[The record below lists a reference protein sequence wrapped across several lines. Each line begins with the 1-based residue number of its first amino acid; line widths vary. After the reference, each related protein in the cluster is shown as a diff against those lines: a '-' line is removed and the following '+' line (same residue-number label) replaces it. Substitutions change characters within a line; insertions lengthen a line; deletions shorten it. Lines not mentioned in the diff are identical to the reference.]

1 MSTNA
6 SNGNVKLWASVALL
20 AGVGI
25 PGVIVRFFG
34 ESLGLHLDP
43 SLEALIFGLGI
54 VGAAFLL
61 SWAAEVAQLDVSAS
75 LAIAFLALIAVM
87 PEYMVEAV
95 LAWDAGES
103 FRQLENQSGDVTKEM
118 SLAAANVTGS
128 NRLLIGVGWS
138 AVIIVFWLRRR
149 TGFDLRGLLRLEL
162 PMLVVA
168 TLLTIVVAIGK
179 AIPIWLAAV
188 FIGAY
193 IFYLWRSSTQES
205 IEPDL
210 LGAAAVIA
218 RFRPRYRRIWVIAL
232 FLYSAAIIIT
242 AAEPFVH
249 GLRATGE
256 ALGISEFLLIQWL
269 APLASESPEIIVAVL
284 FALRANPNDG
294 LTTLIS
300 SQVNQL
306 TLLVGSIVVVFSI
319 SAGQLSSFPLDYF
332 QPDNFL
338 SRLGSPFGLQ
348 SSEFLL
354 TAAASTF
361 GILLISTRIIRIWHG
376 LTLFGIFFAY
386 MTTLLFM
393 PDLFGGED
401 NVENVLLREWAAAI
415 IFGLAV
421 LLVALN
427 WRRVIYVFRGVPET
441 EADLMVEVESVPG
454 PRTGSS

>member
-1 MSTNA
+1 MTTNA
-6 SNGNVKLWASVALL
+6 SNGKLWVSMMLL

-25 PGVIVRFFG
+25 PGVIIRFG
-34 ESLGLHLDP
+34 GLHLDP
-43 SLEALIFGLGI
+43 ALEALIFGVGI
-54 VGAAFLL
+54 IGAAFLL

-75 LAIAFLALIAVM
+75 FAIAILALIAVM

-103 FRQLENQSGDVTKEM
+103 YRQLAVAQGEVTKEM
-118 SLAAANVTGS
+118 SLAAANVTGA
-128 NRLLIGVGWS
+128 NRLLIGIGWS
-138 AVIIVFWLRRR
+138 AVIIIFWLKRRS
-149 TGFDLRGLLRLEL
+149 GFDMRGLLKLEL

-168 TLLTIVVAIGK
+168 TLLTILVAFSK
-179 AIPIWLAAV
+179 AIPIWLAVV

-205 IEPDL
+205 EEPDL
-210 LGAAAVIA
+210 LGAAAMIA
-218 RFRPRYRRIWVIAL
+218 AFKPLYRRLWVLGL
-232 FLYSAAIIIT
+232 FIYSAGVILI

-319 SAGQLSSFPLDYF
+319 SSGQLLSFPLDYF
-332 QPDNFL
+332 EPGNFL
-338 SRLGSPFGLQ
+338 SRLTSPFGLQ

-361 GILLISTRIIRIWHG
+361 AILLISTRIIKLWHG
-376 LTLFGIFFAY
+376 IALLGIFVAY
-386 MTTLLFM
+386 MTTLLFF
-393 PDLFGGED
+393 PGIFGGID
-401 NVENVLLREWAAAI
+401 DVENVPLRMWASI
-415 IFGLAV
+415 IVFGLAV
-421 LLVALN
+421 ALVAVN
-427 WRRVIYVFRGVPET
+427 WRRVVYVLRGVPHPEGD
-441 EADLMVEVESVPG
+441 EG
-454 PRTGSS
+454 

>member
-1 MSTNA
+1 MTTSA
-6 SNGNVKLWASVALL
+6 SAGSGKLWASVVLL
-20 AGVGI
+20 AGAGI
-25 PGVIVRFFG
+25 PGVLVRFAGF
-34 ESLGLHLDP
+34 HVDP
-43 SLEALIFGLGI
+43 PLEALIFGVGI
-54 VGAAFLL
+54 IGAAFLL

-75 LAIAFLALIAVM
+75 LAIAVLALIAVM

-103 FRQLENQSGDVTKEM
+103 YRNLESQTGDVTKEM

-149 TGFDLRGLLRLEL
+149 AGFDMRGLLNLEL

-168 TLLTIVVAIGK
+168 TLLTIIVAVGK
-179 AIPIWLAAV
+179 AIPIWLAVV

-193 IFYLWRSSTQES
+193 VFYLWRSSTQES
-205 IEPDL
+205 VEPDL
-210 LGAAAVIA
+210 LGAAAIIA
-218 RFRPRYRRIWVIAL
+218 RFQPLYRRIWVIVL
-232 FLYSAAIIIT
+232 FVYSAAIIII

-256 ALGISEFLLIQWL
+256 ELGISEFLLIQWL

-319 SAGQLSSFPLDYF
+319 SAGQLQSFPLDYF
-332 QPDNFL
+332 EPSGFL

-348 SSEFLL
+348 SSEFLM

-361 GILLISTRIIRIWHG
+361 GILLISTRMIRIWHG
-376 LTLFGIFFAY
+376 LTLLGIFCAY
-386 MTTLLFM
+386 MTTLLVF
-393 PDLFGGED
+393 PNIFGGVD
-401 NVENVLLREWAAAI
+401 DVENLRLRLWSSGIA
-415 IFGLAV
+415 FGLAA

-427 WRRVIYVFRGVPET
+427 WRRVVYVFRDVPET
-441 EADLMVEVESVPG
+441 EAELMVEVES
-454 PRTGSS
+454 

>member
-1 MSTNA
+1 MTTNA
-6 SNGNVKLWASVALL
+6 SNGKLWVSMILL

-25 PGVIVRFFG
+25 PGVIIRFG
-34 ESLGLHLDP
+34 GLHLDP
-43 SLEALIFGLGI
+43 ALEALIFGVGI
-54 VGAAFLL
+54 IGAAFLL

-75 LAIAFLALIAVM
+75 FAIAILALIAVM

-103 FRQLENQSGDVTKEM
+103 YRQLAVAQGEVTKEM
-118 SLAAANVTGS
+118 SLAAANVTGA
-128 NRLLIGVGWS
+128 NRLLIGIGWS
-138 AVIIVFWLRRR
+138 AVIIIFWLKRRS
-149 TGFDLRGLLRLEL
+149 GFDMRGLLKLEL

-168 TLLTIVVAIGK
+168 TLLTILVAFSK
-179 AIPIWLAAV
+179 AIPIWLAVV

-205 IEPDL
+205 EEPDL
-210 LGAAAVIA
+210 LGAAAMIA
-218 RFRPRYRRIWVIAL
+218 AFKPLYRRLWVLGL
-232 FLYSAAIIIT
+232 FIYSAGVILI

-319 SAGQLSSFPLDYF
+319 SSGQLLSFPLDYF
-332 QPDNFL
+332 EPGNFL
-338 SRLGSPFGLQ
+338 SRLTSPFGLQ

-361 GILLISTRIIRIWHG
+361 AILLISTRIIKLWHG
-376 LTLFGIFFAY
+376 IALLGIFVAY
-386 MTTLLFM
+386 MTTLLFF
-393 PDLFGGED
+393 PGIFGGID
-401 NVENVLLREWAAAI
+401 DVENVPLRMWASI
-415 IFGLAV
+415 IVFGLAV
-421 LLVALN
+421 VLVAVN
-427 WRRVIYVFRGVPET
+427 WRRVVYVLRGVPHP
-441 EADLMVEVESVPG
+441 DGDSN
-454 PRTGSS
+454 

>member
-1 MSTNA
+1 MTTNA
-6 SNGNVKLWASVALL
+6 SNGKLWVSMILL

-25 PGVIVRFFG
+25 PGVIIRFG
-34 ESLGLHLDP
+34 GLHLDP
-43 SLEALIFGLGI
+43 ALEALIFGVGI
-54 VGAAFLL
+54 IGAAFLL
-61 SWAAEVAQLDVSAS
+61 SWAAEVAQMDLSAS
-75 LAIAFLALIAVM
+75 FAIAILALIAVM

-103 FRQLENQSGDVTKEM
+103 YRQLAAAQGEVTKEM
-118 SLAAANVTGS
+118 SLAAANVTGA

-138 AVIIVFWLRRR
+138 AVIIIFWLKRRS
-149 TGFDLRGLLRLEL
+149 GFDMRGLLKLEL

-168 TLLTIVVAIGK
+168 TLLTIVVAFSK
-179 AIPIWLAAV
+179 AIPIWLAVV

-205 IEPDL
+205 EEPDL
-210 LGAAAVIA
+210 LGAAAMIA
-218 RFRPRYRRIWVIAL
+218 SFRPLYRRLWVLGL
-232 FLYSAAIIIT
+232 FIYSAGIILI

-256 ALGISEFLLIQWL
+256 ELGISEFLLIQWL

-319 SAGQLSSFPLDYF
+319 SSGQILSFPLDYF
-332 QPDNFL
+332 EGGFVE
-338 SRLGSPFGLQ
+338 RLRGPFGLQ

-361 GILLISTRIIRIWHG
+361 AILLISTRIIKLWHG
-376 LTLFGIFFAY
+376 IALLGIFAAY
-386 MTTLLFM
+386 MVILLAF
-393 PDLFGGED
+393 PDIFGGKD
-401 NVENVLLREWAAAI
+401 DVENVPLRMWSSII

-421 LLVALN
+421 LLVAMN
-427 WRRVIYVFRGVPET
+427 WRRVVYVFRGVPHPDED
-441 EADLMVEVESVPG
+441 EA
-454 PRTGSS
+454 